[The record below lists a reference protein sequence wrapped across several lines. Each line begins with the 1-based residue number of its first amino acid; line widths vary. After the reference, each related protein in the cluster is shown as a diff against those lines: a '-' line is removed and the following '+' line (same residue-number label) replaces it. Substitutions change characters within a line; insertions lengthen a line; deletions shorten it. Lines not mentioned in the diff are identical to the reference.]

1 MKEHFKN
8 MIIAG
13 GATITPVFI
22 GGATTLESAFWAI
35 VVWALFI
42 WWAMESNVMR
52 NPFKAEENE

>member
-1 MKEHFKN
+1 MTIIGGLVLTP
-8 MIIAG
+8 IIA
-13 GATITPVFI
+13 T
-22 GGATTLESAFWAI
+22 GATTLESAFWAI